1 MKVALICTDETP
13 VAMGVKALS
22 SNLIEH
28 GFDSA
33 VLIMASWDDNYDDF
47 HWKDVQEV
55 CKDAGLIGFSCMTH
69 GVKKAVEIKKV
80 LEKNLK
86 VPVIIGGIHASLDPE
101 SVFNDFDFVCHGE
114 GEDLIVRL
122 AQCLANDKPFNDIP
136 GLWGRYEGKAFRN
149 LPQPLS
155 KELDGYP
162 FPDYNLDNQFI
173 LEHNK
178 LVSMELSHIIYDYFE
193 VMGSRGCP
201 HVCTYCSNY
210 KIKEI
215 FPWRKRV
222 RQYSTDY
229 FIAHLKE
236 ICRAYPNVKSFW
248 LEDDTFFAKDISQI
262 KLFAD
267 RYKREVNKPFCI
279 LISPWTYSAEKTG
292 FLIEAGMDRLI
303 FGVQS
308 GSENTNHNIYGRK
321 VANKKILEIIYSLS
335 KFKGLN
341 CYYDFIGVNP
351 FETSQDLIST
361 ISFVKKFPTPFFVYS
376 NNLAFY
382 PGTKMHERAIEANLS
397 MAGRD
402 RHTDAKHG
410 YLILKNE
417 NIKHK
422 IFHLLFLMMGGKANK
437 FKIGL
442 IPRIFISEKTL
453 YFYNFLDKYFEYII
467 NKCVSVFS
475 FFMIH
480 TDWKSFLK
488 KKLNR
493 EQIESL
499 KKFYHR
505 FFK

>member
-1 MKVALICTDETP
+1 
-13 VAMGVKALS
+13 
-22 SNLIEH
+22 
-28 GFDSA
+28 
-33 VLIMASWDDNYDDF
+33 
-47 HWKDVQEV
+47 
-55 CKDAGLIGFSCMTH
+55 
-69 GVKKAVEIKKV
+69 
-80 LEKNLK
+80 
-86 VPVIIGGIHASLDPE
+86 
-101 SVFNDFDFVCHGE
+101 
-114 GEDLIVRL
+114 
-122 AQCLANDKPFNDIP
+122 
-136 GLWGRYEGKAFRN
+136 
-149 LPQPLS
+149 
-155 KELDGYP
+155 
-162 FPDYNLDNQFI
+162 
-173 LEHNK
+173 
-178 LVSMELSHIIYDYFE
+178 
-193 VMGSRGCP
+193 
-201 HVCTYCSNY
+201 
-210 KIKEI
+210 
-215 FPWRKRV
+215 
-222 RQYSTDY
+222 
-229 FIAHLKE
+229 
-236 ICRAYPNVKSFW
+236 
-248 LEDDTFFAKDISQI
+248 
-262 KLFAD
+262 
-267 RYKREVNKPFCI
+267 
-279 LISPWTYSAEKTG
+279 
-292 FLIEAGMDRLI
+292 IEAGMDRLI